1 MSSTRTR
8 LSTSLRIVCLALLA
22 CSSVALRAPIRPGCS
37 SSKQS
42 PTSRRSVLATFASFG
57 AAAVVGTQ
65 PAFAKEK
72 AAAKAKREAA
82 AKERKEEAQ
91 VTIFKKIFKA
101 MDADE
106 DGKVEM
112 ADVVEKV
119 AAGTAQLSHRA
130 QAARPDGAVALQL
143 PMVFSLDE
151 WLKEVRSRHR
161 RP

>member
-1 MSSTRTR
+1 MAPKDIASLG
-8 LSTSLRIVCLALLA
+8 LSTTPKKKSPAKGKKKKPAVKADYGGVFFGKEEPATERSDEIDEEPEDDPLA
-22 CSSVALRAPIRPGCS
+22 SYR
-37 SSKQS
+37 
-42 PTSRRSVLATFASFG
+42 
-57 AAAVVGTQ
+57 AAA
-65 PAFAKEK
+65 
-72 AAAKAKREAA
+72 AAAKEAA

-91 VTIFKKIFKA
+91 VTLFKKIFKA

-130 QAARPDGAVALQL
+130 QAARPDADGAVALQL